1 MNIDRA
7 TAIRQ
12 ILFAQG
18 HLSISRIA
26 EAVGASEPTV
36 RRDLTELEMSG
47 AITRTHGGAR
57 IADAS
62 ASEIEFENREQINLV
77 AKRAIGGAA
86 YARLR
91 PGSAVFLDAGTTTL
105 QLARL
110 IRLRPLPLRIF
121 TNCLPVAQLLMPAP
135 GLTITLL
142 GGTLRKANASMVGAL
157 AEAALAE
164 LWFDQLFLGVSAVA
178 PDLSIYSAD
187 EQEARINQLMLL
199 RTAEPVIL
207 TDSSKFGQRF
217 THRVV
222 PIAGTMQIITDCRLS
237 VDWQRQLA
245 EAGAA
250 LTLVE
255 QP

>member
-1 MNIDRA
+1 MFANLGPYGRN
-7 TAIRQ
+7 RL
-12 ILFAQG
+12 ILF
-18 HLSISRIA
+18 IA
-26 EAVGASEPTV
+26 TLVLLAVIG
-36 RRDLTELEMSG
+36 LTLG
-47 AITRTHGGAR
+47 
-57 IADAS
+57 
-62 ASEIEFENREQINLV
+62 
-77 AKRAIGGAA
+77 
-86 YARLR
+86 
-91 PGSAVFLDAGTTTL
+91 GTTL
-105 QLARL
+105 
-110 IRLRPLPLRIF
+110 
-121 TNCLPVAQLLMPAP
+121 
-135 GLTITLL
+135 LTITLL
-142 GGTLRKANASMVGAL
+142 GGTLRKANASMVGEL

-237 VDWQRQLA
+237 VDCQRQLA